1 MRKDMS
7 KVIVERPRL
16 GRSRAGLRPGR
27 TRVVVDDDGEPLR
40 ASRGGRAPKSDKLQ
54 KTKNLNENL
63 NPLKRYL
70 ASQVGRP
77 WRKVYS
83 EISEHLKPTSTV
95 QQHVRD
101 HLDDFVAMRTRSVK
115 GEIWS
120 DTRWGRPMP
129 VTRTGHLYYVHPRTG
144 LLLKNESR
152 VTWKQAERNF
162 RKLEEAERAK
172 RMRVIDATT
181 QVHLLKDGAWWEVK
195 LAKVKL
201 HKKRDPR
208 TGYYYTAQDLYMDVV
223 HSAKLSGLPAEKL
236 YGRSDVYACEKRQLS
251 KAEIKRLKLR

>member
-7 KVIVERPRL
+7 KVIVERPRR
-16 GRSRAGLRPGR
+16 GRAVAGMRPGR
-27 TRVVVDDDGEPLR
+27 TRALVDDDGEPIR
-40 ASRGGRAPKSDKLQ
+40 AKGAKEPRGRAQ
-54 KTKNLNENL
+54 KTKWLNENL

-83 EISEHLKPTSTV
+83 EISEHLKPSSTV

-101 HLDDFVAMRTRSVK
+101 HLIDFVAIKARSEK
-115 GEIWS
+115 GVLWA

-129 VTRTGHLYYVHPRTG
+129 LSDTSHLYYVHPRTG

-152 VTWKQAERNF
+152 VTRAEAKRRERAAEQAERD
-162 RKLEEAERAK
+162 A
-172 RMRVIDATT
+172 RMRIVDAKT
-181 QVHLLKDGAWWEVK
+181 QLHLFNGDWWEVK
-195 LAKVKL
+195 LGKIGSQKVT
-201 HKKRDPR
+201 DGQGR
-208 TGYYYTAQDLYMDVV
+208 TVYPVAPFTDVV
-223 HSAKLSGLPAEKL
+223 HRAELSKLSLADL
-236 YGRSDVYACEKRQLS
+236 YGRDGVHAIAKRQLS

>member
-16 GRSRAGLRPGR
+16 GRSRAGLKPGR

-40 ASRGGRAPKSDKLQ
+40 AARGGRAPKSDKLE

-101 HLDDFVAMRTRSVK
+101 HLDDFVATKARSVK
-115 GEIWS
+115 GVLWAE
-120 DTRWGRPMP
+120 TRWGRPMP
-129 VTRTGHLYYVHPRTG
+129 LSDTGHLYYVHPRTG

-152 VTWKQAERNF
+152 VSWKQAERNF

-181 QVHLLKDGAWWEVK
+181 QVHLFNDAWWEVK

-201 HKKRDPR
+201 SEKRDAR
-208 TGYYYTAQDLYMDVV
+208 GYYYTAQHLYTDVV
-223 HSAKLSGLPAEKL
+223 HSAKLSALPAENL

-251 KAEIKRLKLR
+251 KADIKRLKLR

>member
-16 GRSRAGLRPGR
+16 GRSRAGLKPGR

-40 ASRGGRAPKSDKLQ
+40 ATRGGRAPRSDKLQ

-77 WRKVYS
+77 WRKVFS

-101 HLDDFVAMRTRSVK
+101 HLEDFVAVRTRSQK
-115 GEIWS
+115 GVVWAE
-120 DTRWGRPMP
+120 TRWGKPLP
-129 VTRTGHLYYVHPRTG
+129 ISDAGHLYYVHPRTG
-144 LLLKNESR
+144 LLLKNDKR
-152 VTWKQAERNF
+152 VSWKQAERNLK
-162 RKLEEAERAK
+162 KLEEADRAK

-181 QVHLLKDGAWWEVK
+181 QVHLFGDAWWEVK
-195 LAKVKL
+195 LAKVKRYE
-201 HKKRDPR
+201 KRDLH
-208 TGYYYTAQDLYMDVV
+208 TGGYYTAQDRFTDVV
-223 HSAKLSGLPAEKL
+223 HSAKLSRMSAERL
-236 YGRSDVYACEKRQLS
+236 YGRHDVYACAKRQLS
-251 KAEIKRLKLR
+251 NAEMKRLKLR

>member
-16 GRSRAGLRPGR
+16 GRSRAGLKPGR

-83 EISEHLKPTSTV
+83 EISEQLKSSSTV

-101 HLDDFVAMRTRSVK
+101 HLDDFVATNARSVK
-115 GEIWS
+115 GVLWAE
-120 DTRWGRPMP
+120 TRWGKPMP
-129 VTRTGHLYYVHPRTG
+129 LSDTGHLFYVNPRTG
-144 LLLKNESR
+144 LLLKNEAR
-152 VTWKQAERNF
+152 VSWKQAERNF
-162 RKLEEAERAK
+162 RKMEEAERAK

-181 QVHLLKDGAWWEVK
+181 QVHLLKDAWWEVK
-195 LAKVKL
+195 LAKVKQYQ
-201 HKKRDPR
+201 KRDPH
-208 TGYYYTAQDLYMDVV
+208 GGGYYTAQDRYTDVV

-236 YGRSDVYACEKRQLS
+236 YGRHGVYACEKRQLS

>member
-16 GRSRAGLRPGR
+16 GRSRAGLKPGR

-40 ASRGGRAPKSDKLQ
+40 AGRGGRAPKSDKLR

-101 HLDDFVAMRTRSVK
+101 HLNDFVAKARSVK
-115 GEIWS
+115 GVLWAE
-120 DTRWGRPMP
+120 TRWGKPMLLSE
-129 VTRTGHLYYVHPRTG
+129 TGHLYYVHPRTG
-144 LLLKNESR
+144 LLLKNEMR
-152 VTWKQAERNF
+152 VSWKQAERNF

-181 QVHLLKDGAWWEVK
+181 QVHLLKGAWWEVK

-201 HKKRDPR
+201 SEKRDAR
-208 TGYYYTAQDLYMDVV
+208 GYYYTTQHLYTDVV
-223 HSAKLSGLPAEKL
+223 HSAKLSALPAEKL
-236 YGRSDVYACEKRQLS
+236 YGRTGVYACAKRQLS
-251 KAEIKRLKLR
+251 KAEIKRLKLS

>member
-16 GRSRAGLRPGR
+16 GRSRAGLKPGR
-27 TRVVVDDDGEPLR
+27 TRVVLDDDGEPLR

-70 ASQVGRP
+70 ASQAGRP
-77 WRKVYS
+77 WRKIYS

-101 HLDDFVAMRTRSVK
+101 HLDDFVATKTRSVK
-115 GEIWS
+115 GLLWAE
-120 DTRWGRPMP
+120 TRWGKPMP
-129 VTRTGHLYYVHPRTG
+129 LSETGHLYYVHPRTG

-152 VTWKQAERNF
+152 VSWKRAERNF
-162 RKLEEAERAK
+162 REREEAERAK
-172 RMRVIDATT
+172 RMRVIDAAT
-181 QVHLLKDGAWWEVK
+181 QVHLFKDAWWEVK
-195 LAKVKL
+195 LAKVKQYQ
-201 HKKRDPR
+201 KRDAHS
-208 TGYYYTAQDLYMDVV
+208 GGYYTAQDRYTDVV

-236 YGRSDVYACEKRQLS
+236 YGRHGVYACEKRQLS
-251 KAEIKRLKLR
+251 KAEMKRLKLR

>member
-16 GRSRAGLRPGR
+16 GRSRAGLKPGR

-40 ASRGGRAPKSDKLQ
+40 AARGGRAPKSDKLQ

-101 HLDDFVAMRTRSVK
+101 HLDDFVATKARSVK
-115 GEIWS
+115 GVLWAE
-120 DTRWGRPMP
+120 TRWGKPMP
-129 VTRTGHLYYVHPRTG
+129 LSDTGHLYYVHPRTG

-152 VTWKQAERNF
+152 VSWKQAERNF

-181 QVHLLKDGAWWEVK
+181 QVHLFKDAWWEVK
-195 LAKVKL
+195 LAKVKQYQ
-201 HKKRDPR
+201 KRDPH
-208 TGYYYTAQDLYMDVV
+208 TGGYYAAQDRYTDVV
-223 HSAKLSGLPAEKL
+223 HSAKLSGMSVEQL
-236 YGRSDVYACEKRQLS
+236 YGRHGVYACEKRQLS
-251 KAEIKRLKLR
+251 KAEMKRLKLR